1 MGIDRIGRAG
11 GGAGVAPPTS
21 VPLDKTSAT
30 GESFHVERPQGAEK
44 PAELSP
50 LERLKAGEIEL
61 PQYLDLRV
69 EQATAHLEGRLEPE
83 KLDFLRHS
91 LRIQIE
97 SDPALIE
104 LVQSATGQVP
114 KPSDDG

>member
-11 GGAGVAPPTS
+11 GGAGITPPAT
-21 VPLDKTSAT
+21 VPLDKTSAA
-30 GESFHVERPQGAEK
+30 GESFHVERTRGADK
-44 PAELSP
+44 SAELSP

-69 EQATAHLEGRLEPE
+69 EQATAHLEGKLAPE
-83 KLDFLRHS
+83 KLDFLRQS

-104 LVQSATGQVP
+104 LVQSATGQAP

>member
-11 GGAGVAPPTS
+11 GGAGITPPAS
-21 VPLDKTSAT
+21 VPVDKTGAA
-30 GESFHVERPQGAEK
+30 GESFQVDRTHGVEKAG
-44 PAELSP
+44 ELSP
-50 LERLKAGEIEL
+50 LERLKAGEIDL

-69 EQATAHLEGRLEPE
+69 QQATTHLEGRLEPE
-83 KLDFLRHS
+83 KLDFIRKS